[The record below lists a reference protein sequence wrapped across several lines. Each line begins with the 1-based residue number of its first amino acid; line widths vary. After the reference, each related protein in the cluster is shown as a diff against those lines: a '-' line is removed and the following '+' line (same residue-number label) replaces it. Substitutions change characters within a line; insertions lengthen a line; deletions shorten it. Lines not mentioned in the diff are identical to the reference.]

1 MFFRRRRQKIVD
13 EVRQR
18 LGDTEII
25 AIDESANCFGV
36 ESAGVTQIRG
46 NGCLA
51 ATADELLFIMW
62 IPRKEISIPRPWI
75 TAVERAD
82 SHLGKR
88 IFRPLLRVRFKDDQN
103 RMDSVAWAV
112 RDLPAW
118 EAALGS

>member
-1 MFFRRRRQKIVD
+1 MFFRRKRRQVAE
-13 EVRQR
+13 EVRAR
-18 LGDTEII
+18 LGESEIL

-36 ESAGVTQIRG
+36 ESAGATQVRG

-51 ATADELLFIMW
+51 VTSDELLFIMW
-62 IPRKEISIPRPWI
+62 IPRKGISIPRPWI

-88 IFRPLLRVRFKDDQN
+88 IFRPLLLVRYTDDQS
-103 RMDSVAWAV
+103 RADSVAWHV

-118 EAALGS
+118 EAVLAS